1 MLPLA
6 VREVGTSG
14 FFSFLSQPLG
24 QLIIVFSGVVLVV
37 LAKGVVRPT
46 PKPAFQR
53 DDFAVGID
61 LAVLAIITLFTGAVA
76 EYVSGR
82 NALKRNDMNLAN
94 DAEQYQMNLL
104 LFAVLFTLVGAAMVF
119 YAQRNGWCTDEEIKV
134 WKDRELAK
142 RQKKHKGATEADLP
156 DPPRIR
162 FMRGLVIP
170 LIVGGVLLTSAV
182 RAVVHG

>member
-1 MLPLA
+1 VLTLA
-6 VREVGTSG
+6 VREVWTNG
-14 FFSFLSQPLG
+14 FFSFLARPLG

-76 EYVSGR
+76 EFVSGR
-82 NALKRNDMNLAN
+82 NALKREDLGLAN
-94 DAEQYQMNLL
+94 NAEQYQMNLL
-104 LFAVLFTLVGAAMVF
+104 LFAVLFTLVAAAMVF
-119 YAQRNGWCTDEEIKV
+119 YAQRNGWCTEGEIKD
-134 WKDRELAK
+134 WRTRELIK
-142 RQKKHKGATEADLP
+142 RRKKHPAATEADLP
-156 DPPRIR
+156 DAPRIR
-162 FMRGLVIP
+162 LMHGIVIP
-170 LIVGGVLLTSAV
+170 IIVGGVLLTLAV